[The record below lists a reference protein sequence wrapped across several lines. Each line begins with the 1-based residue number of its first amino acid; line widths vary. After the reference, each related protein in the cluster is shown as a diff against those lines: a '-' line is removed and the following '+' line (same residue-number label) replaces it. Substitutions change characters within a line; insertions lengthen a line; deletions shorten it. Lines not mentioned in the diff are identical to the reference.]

1 MKTIKLEKKSETEL
15 KKILLEQRDQL
26 RSLRFS
32 LAIGKVKN
40 AKEIGFVKKEI
51 ARILTLLQV
60 LKNKKPETKEA

>member
-15 KKILLEQRDQL
+15 RKILLEQRDHL

-40 AKEIGFVKKEI
+40 TGEIGFVKKEI
-51 ARILTLLQV
+51 ARILTLLRV
-60 LKNKKPETKEA
+60 LKNKKPETKKA

>member
-15 KKILLEQRDQL
+15 RKILLEQRNQL

-40 AKEIGFVKKEI
+40 TREIRFIKKEI

-60 LKNKKPETKEA
+60 LKNKKPETKKA